1 MASRKHYTM
10 GAGKY
15 YFSIRSGQ
23 QQIRMNRKDK
33 DEASYAYHSYLEV
46 GKNCEWLGKWNG
58 KKFEDTTP
66 PVQEEK

>member
-10 GAGKY
+10 GTGKY

-33 DEASYAYHSYLEV
+33 KEATYAYQSYLDV

-58 KKFEDTTP
+58 KKFEDTAP
-66 PVQEEK
+66 PVQET